1 MAIEWLNSD
10 ANKDVAMVDQVNNDV
25 AMDSD
30 NEQGMEN
37 FFDSDDDIG
46 NENEQGKKNEQ
57 GKDNELGF
65 DVISEHEQGSEH
77 EDGSEHEQGS
87 EHEDGSDYEQ
97 GSEHEE
103 TEQVIEDEEHVVEE
117 VEVPMDGF
125 RFNVDSDESGV
136 IQILMKVILGMIVIM
151 LGNRYLGN

>member
-1 MAIEWLNSD
+1 MSIEWLNSD
-10 ANKDVAMVDQVNNDV
+10 ANQDVAMVDQVNNDV

-37 FFDSDDDIG
+37 FFDSND
-46 NENEQGKKNEQ
+46 
-57 GKDNELGF
+57 
-65 DVISEHEQGSEH
+65 EQGSEH
-77 EDGSEHEQGS
+77 EEGSEHE
-87 EHEDGSDYEQ
+87 HEQ